1 MLRAFALGMALFL
14 AGVALAEGTKRPT
27 PEAAPAPSPITIEDF
42 GGLPFFQD
50 PSLSP
55 NGQFLAARLAVDG
68 KQVLSIISLFDK
80 SIPTKS
86 FNFDT
91 EEMSLDSW
99 QWVNDEWLVATV
111 SRTVPVEG
119 DKWRVSRIIG
129 IGRNSP
135 KLVTPMWDHA
145 GQNAANVLWVAHDG
159 SPRILLGMQTSIY
172 SNDEGFFETVYEV
185 DLSKGK
191 GRSVVAPRAPI
202 SSYFADANGF
212 VRMGYGYDYG
222 TRRSRLTYRAPGE
235 GMFRVIDRAN
245 SKKDEE
251 LIFPA
256 LFLADPAKAITF
268 ADDEGGFTALY
279 DLALPTLERGQSR
292 FSVKGYDIG
301 GIIRSAAGDDVAGIT
316 VIEDR
321 PRIQWLD
328 AGLAE
333 TQALFDKALGLG
345 KARIVDWDQTRTKL
359 LVFVGSPDQAGGY
372 YYFNRAAGGKLNLIA
387 YSDNKFETRRFAPVS
402 TIHYK
407 ARDGMDIPAVLTL
420 PKGREAKNLPLVL
433 LPHGG
438 PQSRD
443 YEQWD
448 WMVQALVFR
457 GYAVV
462 QPNFRGSTGFGT
474 KHLEAGEG
482 EWGLKMQ
489 DDLNDAVDH
498 LAAKGMIDP
507 KRVCILGASYGGYA
521 AMRAAQRDGSRFR
534 CAISYAGVSDLA
546 RMASY
551 DSRFLEGAEYKQSL
565 RKNAPDFAA
574 VSPLRF
580 PDQFSTPIL
589 LIHGKLDLRVPVEQS
604 RELAEKL
611 KAAGKTYRYVEQP
624 LGDHHFTR
632 QADRIQFLQE
642 TDAFLRQYNP
652 AD

>member
-1 MLRAFALGMALFL
+1 MLRAFALGVSLFL
-14 AGVALAEGTKRPT
+14 AGSALAEGTKPAL
-27 PEAAPAPSPITIEDF
+27 PEAAPAASPIRIEDF

-68 KQVLSIISLFDK
+68 RQVLSIISLFDK
-80 SIPTKS
+80 SIPARS
-86 FNFDT
+86 FNIDT
-91 EEMSLDSW
+91 EEMSLDGW

-119 DKWRVSRIIG
+119 DKWRVTRIIG

-135 KLVTPMWDHA
+135 KLVTPLWDDA
-145 GQNAANVLWVAHDG
+145 GQNAADVLWVAHDG
-159 SPRILLGMQTSIY
+159 SPRLLLGMQTSIY
-172 SNDEGFFETVYEV
+172 SDDEGFYDTVYEV
-185 DLSKGK
+185 DISKGK
-191 GRSVVAPRAPI
+191 SRKLVAARAPI
-202 SSYFADANGF
+202 TSYFADASGY

-235 GMFRVIDRAN
+235 GTFRVIDRAN
-245 SKKDEE
+245 DKKDED

-256 LFLADPAKAITF
+256 LFLADPAKALTF
-268 ADDEGGFTALY
+268 ADDEEGFTRLY
-279 DLALPTLERGQSR
+279 DLALPTLERGASR
-292 FSVKGYDIG
+292 FGVKGYDIG
-301 GIIRSAAGDDVAGIT
+301 SIIRNAAGDDVAGIWVT
-316 VIEDR
+316 EDR
-321 PRIQWLD
+321 PRIHWLD

-333 TQALFDKALGLG
+333 TQALFDKAVGPG
-345 KARIVDWDQTRTKL
+345 KARIIDWDQTRTKL
-359 LVFVGSPDQAGGY
+359 LVFVGGPDQAGGY
-372 YYFNRAAGGKLNLIA
+372 YYFNRAGGGNLNLIA
-387 YSDNKFETRRFAPVS
+387 YSDEKLRTRHFAPVS
-402 TIHYK
+402 TIHYR

-420 PKGREAKNLPLVL
+420 PKGREAKNLPLIL

-448 WMVQALVFR
+448 WMVQALAFR

-474 KHLEAGEG
+474 KHLEAGDG

-507 KRVCILGASYGGYA
+507 KRVCVLGASYGGYA
-521 AMRAAQRDGSRFR
+521 AMRAAQRDGGRFR

-546 RMASY
+546 RTARH
-551 DSRFLEGAEYKQSL
+551 DSRFLAGAEFKQSL
-565 RKNAPDFAA
+565 RKKAPDFAA

-580 PDQFSTPIL
+580 PEQFSAPIL

-604 RELAEKL
+604 RELAAKL
-611 KAAGKTYRYVEQP
+611 KAAGKPYRYVEQP
-624 LGDHHFTR
+624 LGDHHFSRAT
-632 QADRIQFLQE
+632 DRIQFLQE